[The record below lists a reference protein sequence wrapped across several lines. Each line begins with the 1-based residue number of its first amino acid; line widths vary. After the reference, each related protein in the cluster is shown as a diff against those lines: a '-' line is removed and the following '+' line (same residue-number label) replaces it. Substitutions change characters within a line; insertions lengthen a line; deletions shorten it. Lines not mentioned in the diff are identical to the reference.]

1 MAKELIFKL
10 AGADYGAAP
19 VKLERKK
26 IYGWTNLVVTDR
38 GGSVCGSAYLS
49 PDDALIIP
57 SGGLKQATVSEDGR
71 WLEKSELIA
80 YSEDGK
86 EALPLLPSS
95 FDAPIELKQKAT
107 AEEFLDNDWE
117 SVYQLVN
124 ADLATAVGDDIYKFE
139 FSSHD
144 RNYVIFCSR
153 KFERVF
159 EEYNKTHPGTIDFI
173 GTCSKPIVGSKIKG
187 SCTKIRIHYNNKKP
201 LKAIIANTF
210 PNQAL
215 SNAFALMEKYGEFC
229 YNVY

>member
-26 IYGWTNLVVTDR
+26 IYGWTNLVATDR

-139 FSSHD
+139 FSYRGGTNHNDGYLINTPGGLFLFTGD
-144 RNYVIFCSR
+144 RQEFPLVSLA
-153 KFERVF
+153 
-159 EEYNKTHPGTIDFI
+159 EETTIDDTEEPEEEIDELDF
-173 GTCSKPIVGSKIKG
+173 SM
-187 SCTKIRIHYNNKKP
+187 
-201 LKAIIANTF
+201 F
-210 PNQAL
+210 
-215 SNAFALMEKYGEFC
+215 
-229 YNVY
+229 